1 MNASRIAVPWRDM
14 RHLTALIACALLAVA
29 VGAAGMYVA
38 TRTFLAVPR
47 RVTETLEE
55 GYDEEHGDE
64 GEELSL
70 VSLSKNKWDVAGL
83 RLAAV
88 TSGSLTGTEW
98 VTGKLA
104 LNEDRLAHIYSLVD
118 GQIHEVK
125 VQFGDDVKQGHVL
138 AVIDSKDVGAAKLE
152 LYKDQL
158 AAEFAKVNY
167 DFMREINSN
176 TQALIETLE
185 DEPPLNRIEEKFGD
199 KRLGEN
205 RGTLMTAYASLY
217 KSRSDYERLKPLA
230 EQGVAAGKQAIEA
243 KARLEADQ
251 ATFQALLEQLKF
263 TASQQALL
271 AEQKLQQAEQA
282 VAASQSRLY
291 ILGYKQDDLKDIDPI
306 KEGEEIAHY
315 KVRAP
320 FDGTVIGKN
329 VVLAERVGPET
340 EMFQIADLSKLWVLA
355 DIYQKDL
362 PRQQQLGETL
372 RFRATDAEHL
382 HEARIFY
389 TGDILDP
396 ETRTIQLRA
405 LVDNP
410 DRHLKAG
417 MFVEVALP
425 GKTISDVLTVPATA
439 LLEVEGQ
446 EVVFVQTGPEQFE
459 KRNVTVGARSAGTVQ
474 IREGLLPGDKVV
486 VAGGFALKS
495 ELMKGS
501 ISHGH

>member
-1 MNASRIAVPWRDM
+1 MNASRFASLWRDK
-14 RHLTALIACALLAVA
+14 RRLTALIACALLAVA
-29 VGAAGMYVA
+29 VGAAGMYLT
-38 TRTFLAVPR
+38 TRIFLAVPR
-47 RVTETLEE
+47 GTTETLEDE
-55 GYDEEHGDE
+55 YDEEHRDE
-64 GEELSL
+64 GEELTL

-83 RLAAV
+83 RLAEV

-125 VQFGDDVKQGHVL
+125 VQFGDDVKQGQVL
-138 AVIDSKDVGAAKLE
+138 AVIDSKDLGAAKLE

-158 AAEFAKVNY
+158 AAEFAKVNF

-185 DEPPLNRIEEKFGD
+185 DEPPLIRIEEMFGD

-205 RGTLMTAYASLY
+205 RGTLITAYASLY
-217 KSRSDYERLKPLA
+217 KSRSDYQRLKPLA

-243 KARLEADQ
+243 KAQLEADQ
-251 ATFQALLEQLKF
+251 AMFQALLEQLKF
-263 TASQQALL
+263 TASQQALH
-271 AEQKLQQAEQA
+271 AEQQLKQTEQA

-291 ILGYKQDDLKDIDPI
+291 ILGYKQEDLEDIDPI

-340 EMFQIADLSKLWVLA
+340 EMFQIADLSKLWVQA

-362 PRQQQLGETL
+362 PKQQQLGKTL

-382 HEARIFY
+382 HEATIFY

-425 GKTISDVLTVPATA
+425 GETISDVVTVPATA

-446 EVVFVQTGPEQFE
+446 EVVFVQIGPEQFE
-459 KRNVTVGARSAGTVQ
+459 KRNVSIGARSDGEVQ
-474 IREGLLPGDKVV
+474 IRKGLLPGDKVV
-486 VAGGFALKS
+486 VTGGFALKS